1 MTTGIAAGAQA
12 DRNTAARRE
21 SPPSFR
27 SVAWV
32 AWRQQRT
39 ALAVL
44 GLLAAAISAWLVL
57 TGLRVRSA
65 AQTIERTHCALSS
78 PACLSLYER
87 LGSYKNISGPAFAVP
102 VVAALF
108 IAAPLFARGYETGSL
123 RFALTQGVSRARW
136 ALPQLLVPAVA
147 SVVICMVPAIVGAWW
162 LSEVRAPEIGTWR
175 WDRLLFN
182 MTPLMLACWLLLGL
196 SIGILASAVTR
207 RTVPAMTATFVA
219 LVAMAIA
226 AYSLLPRVLL
236 PVGAR
241 AIRQSQPIL
250 TTCSS
255 GGCLFPDPSGQQYY
269 TGIIASGWFTHAG
282 HRLTAGQAAD
292 LIRVPL
298 KIANATNPRTLPH
311 WLAARHYTYWISY
324 QPGSRYWLF
333 QGALAVILITLA
345 AGLAALAI
353 WILRRRSA

>member
-1 MTTGIAAGAQA
+1 MTAGIAPGARA
-12 DRNTAARRE
+12 DRESPARRD
-21 SPPSFR
+21 SPPSFGG
-27 SVAWV
+27 VAWV

-44 GLLAAAISAWLVL
+44 GLLAAAISAWLVV

-87 LGSYKNISGPAFAVP
+87 LGSYKSIAGPAFAVP
-102 VVAALF
+102 VVVALF

-147 SVVICMVPAIVGAWW
+147 SIVTCMVPALIGAWW
-162 LSEVRAPEIGTWR
+162 LSEARAPEIGTWR

-196 SIGILASAVTR
+196 SIGILASAVLR
-207 RTVPAMTATFVA
+207 RTVPAMTATFAA
-219 LVAMAIA
+219 LVATAIA
-226 AYSLLPRVLL
+226 AYNLLPRVLL

-241 AIRQSQPIL
+241 AIRQSQPTL
-250 TTCSS
+250 TMCSS

-269 TGIIASGWFTHAG
+269 AGIIASGWFTQAG

-292 LIRVPL
+292 LTRVPL
-298 KIANATNPRTLPH
+298 RIANATNPHTLPR
-311 WLAARHYTYWISY
+311 WLAARHYAYWISY
-324 QPGSRYWLF
+324 QPGNRYWLF

-345 AGLAALAI
+345 VGFAALAI

>member
-12 DRNTAARRE
+12 DRNAAARRE

-39 ALAVL
+39 ALVVL

-65 AQTIERTHCALSS
+65 AQTIERTHCALRS

-87 LGSYKNISGPAFAVP
+87 LGSYRSISGPTFAVP
-102 VVAALF
+102 VVVALF
-108 IAAPLFARGYETGSL
+108 VAAPLFARGYETGSL

-136 ALPQLLVPAVA
+136 ALPQILVPAVA
-147 SVVICMVPAIVGAWW
+147 SVVICMVPALVGAWW

-182 MTPLMLACWLLLGL
+182 LTPLMLACWLLLGL
-196 SIGILASAVTR
+196 SIGILASAVLR
-207 RTVPAMTATFVA
+207 RTVPAMTATFAA
-219 LVAMAIA
+219 LVAIAVA

-241 AIRQSQPIL
+241 AVRQSQPIL
-250 TTCSS
+250 IQCSS
-255 GGCLFPDPSGQQYY
+255 GGCLFPDPSGHQHYA
-269 TGIIASGWFTHAG
+269 GIIASGWFTHAG

-292 LIRVPL
+292 LTRVPL
-298 KIANATNPRTLPH
+298 KIANATNQSTLPR
-311 WLAARHYTYWISY
+311 WLEARHYTYWISY
-324 QPGSRYWLF
+324 QPGNRYWLF
-333 QGALAVILITLA
+333 QGALAVLLITLA
-345 AGLAALAI
+345 VGFAALAI